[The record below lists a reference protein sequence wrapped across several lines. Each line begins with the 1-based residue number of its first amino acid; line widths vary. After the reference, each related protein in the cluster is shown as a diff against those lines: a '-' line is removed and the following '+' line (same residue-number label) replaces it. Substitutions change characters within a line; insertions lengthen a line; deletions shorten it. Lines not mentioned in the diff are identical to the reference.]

1 MIAGFRSVL
10 IKFLIF
16 AAASLV
22 LLMLLYNTMIDGVP
36 NGTRDFKAD
45 FTSVSG
51 LSTGDDVR
59 VAGVRV
65 GKVKDISI
73 VGGDH
78 AQVTFELEDDQPL
91 LSNTA
96 IIMRYQN
103 LLGQRYLSLQQPAQR
118 GTPLKAG
125 ATVPIS
131 RTNPGFDL
139 TELLDGFRP
148 LFDVLRPA
156 DVNKLAGSLIQVLQG
171 EGGTIEQLLQQT
183 TQLTNFVADRDQ
195 IFGQVLTR
203 LTPVL
208 NDVAGQGGELRS
220 TVHGLGLLMTGLAK
234 ERGSI
239 GQSISNLSGLINS
252 TSTLLADA
260 RQPVTAD
267 THLFR
272 QVADVLAGQRG
283 QLSRSLTAFGDIF
296 GDLGRSSSYRNSL
309 NINLCTFWVALSP
322 SAQVNLSRSGN
333 PDGGP
338 WTKVC
343 Q

>member
-1 MIAGFRSVL
+1 MIAGFRSIL
-10 IKFLIF
+10 AKFLIF
-16 AAASLV
+16 AAVSLV
-22 LLMLLYNTMIDGVP
+22 LLVLLYNTMINGVP
-36 NGTRDFKAD
+36 HATRDFKAD

-73 VGGDH
+73 VDGDH

-118 GTPLKAG
+118 GTPLGAG
-125 ATVPIS
+125 TTVPVS
-131 RTNPGFDL
+131 RTDPGFDL

-171 EGGTIEQLLQQT
+171 EGGSIEQLLQQT

-195 IFGQVLTR
+195 IFGQVLAR

-220 TVHGLGLLMTGLAK
+220 TVRELRLLMSGLAK
-234 ERGSI
+234 ERGNI
-239 GQSISNLSGLINS
+239 GQSISNLSVLIDS

-260 RQPVTAD
+260 RQPITVD

-272 QVADVLAGQRG
+272 QVADVLAAQRG
-283 QLSRSLTAFGDIF
+283 LLSKSLTAFGDIF
-296 GDLGRSSSYRNSL
+296 GDLGRASSYRNAL

-322 SAQVNLSRSGN
+322 NAQINLSKSGN
-333 PDGGP
+333 PNGGP